1 MESIPKEQLPENN
14 FKGDFVAKQEI
25 KTETIKTH
33 IQVWNEYFT
42 AFVLFPVQQ
51 GQILSEQHMNN
62 LIVGSGVRA
71 DLMLAEYQKRLESLN
86 GG

>member
-14 FKGDFVAKQEI
+14 FKGNFIAKQEI
-25 KTETIKTH
+25 KTETIKTD

-51 GQILSEQHMNN
+51 GRYFSLEDMNILIETSASTADKMLSE
-62 LIVGSGVRA
+62 
-71 DLMLAEYQKRLESLN
+71 YKKRLESLN